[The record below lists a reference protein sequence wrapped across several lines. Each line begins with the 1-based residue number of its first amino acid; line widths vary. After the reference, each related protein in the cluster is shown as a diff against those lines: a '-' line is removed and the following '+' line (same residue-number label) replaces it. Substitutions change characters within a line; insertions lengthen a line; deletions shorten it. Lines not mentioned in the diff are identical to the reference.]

1 MESGNDELPLTDTGD
16 IDSAETC
23 DLKCCD
29 VKDSCCFMLM
39 SEQME
44 RFIKNENNLP
54 ILDLKCKDCS
64 KKICSSCLMENSQLT
79 LIQKKLF
86 LRTWQSIKVVKLNGE
101 LRVQADVSYKSDPL
115 DTFSAVNSNFTQA
128 LSNLKQVVQ
137 SLKKKGPDALQSL
150 KEEVEKKIAL
160 GTLVEVTKEEW
171 ELIKVHPHHYS
182 LLTMVYSATSM
193 STEKRLINHSKTKVP
208 NRATGMSL
216 EQLNLENT
224 LNNMGHILS
233 GFQLYEHPLVCDI
246 SKAYLRVLVPYSTS
260 KMRLFRP

>member
-1 MESGNDELPLTDTGD
+1 MLNSVTNFNECNKLFNDELNQIKLNSDDLQIVIEGLKEEESGYDESPLTDNEDTD
-16 IDSAETC
+16 CAETC
-23 DLKCCD
+23 DVKCCN
-29 VKDSCCFMLM
+29 VYESCCFMSI

-54 ILDLKCKDCS
+54 ILDLKCKDCA

-101 LRVQADVSYKSDPL
+101 LRIQADVSYKSDPL

-160 GTLVEVTKEEW
+160 GTLVAVTKEEW
-171 ELIKVHPHHYS
+171 DLIKVHLH
-182 LLTMVYSATSM
+182 
-193 STEKRLINHSKTKVP
+193 
-208 NRATGMSL
+208 
-216 EQLNLENT
+216 
-224 LNNMGHILS
+224 
-233 GFQLYEHPLVCDI
+233 
-246 SKAYLRVLVPYSTS
+246 
-260 KMRLFRP
+260 